1 MSTEAKAVLAR
12 SGRTFHLASRLLP
25 PRMRADAA
33 ELYAFCRRM
42 DDDADMG
49 GQKGRERLQTAVAAL
64 ESDPLGKEAA
74 EAGWP
79 VSLERGFP
87 GIGKIA
93 VTLTRAL
100 AADAGPRRIGTQP
113 ELQEYAFGV
122 AGTVGLMMCRI
133 LGAPPEGAT
142 AASHLGIAMQL
153 TNIAR
158 DIAEDRM
165 RDRIYLP
172 GEWIA
177 PAAVDAALDGREP
190 GPLMHAT
197 RRLLALAD
205 RFYASADAGMHFL
218 PLRPRMA
225 ILAAS
230 ACYREIGAV
239 VLHDIPSSWQRRAVV
254 PGRGKAA
261 LVMRAIASAPFCT
274 NKRLQQTLLPETEQP
289 Q

>member
-1 MSTEAKAVLAR
+1 MNAEAVLAR

-25 PRMRADAA
+25 SRMRADAA

-42 DDDADMG
+42 DDYADSG
-49 GQKGRERLQTAVAAL
+49 GVEGPVRLQAAMAAL
-64 ESDPLGKEAA
+64 VRDPLGEEAA

-79 VSLERGFP
+79 VALESNFP
-87 GIGKIA
+87 GIGKVA
-93 VTLTRAL
+93 LTLTQAL
-100 AADAGPRRIGTQP
+100 AADIGSRHIGTQRA
-113 ELQEYAFGV
+113 LQEYAFGV

-158 DIAEDRM
+158 DVQEDRA

-172 GEWIA
+172 GDWIA
-177 PAAVDAALDGREP
+177 PATVDAALRGHEQA
-190 GPLMHAT
+190 PLLEAT

-205 RFYASADAGMHFL
+205 QFYASADAGMHYL
-218 PLRPRMA
+218 PLRARVG
-225 ILAAS
+225 ILAAA

-239 VLHDIPSSWQRRAVV
+239 VLRDIPKSWRQRAVV
-254 PGRGKAA
+254 PGRRKAA
-261 LVMRAIASAPFCT
+261 LVARALLAAPFPG
-274 NKRLQQTLLPETEQP
+274 KAERRAVPGMEPLL
-289 Q
+289 

>member
-1 MSTEAKAVLAR
+1 M
-12 SGRTFHLASRLLP
+12 
-25 PRMRADAA
+25 
-33 ELYAFCRRM
+33 
-42 DDDADMG
+42 
-49 GQKGRERLQTAVAAL
+49 
-64 ESDPLGKEAA
+64 
-74 EAGWP
+74 
-79 VSLERGFP
+79 SLERDFP

-100 AADAGPRRIGTQP
+100 AADAGPRRIDTQR

-142 AASHLGIAMQL
+142 AASHLGIALQL

-177 PAAVDAALDGREP
+177 PAAVDIALGGGEP
-190 GPLMHAT
+190 TPLTDAT

-218 PLRPRMA
+218 PLRPRIA
-225 ILAAS
+225 ILAAA

-239 VLHDIPSSWQRRAVV
+239 VLHDIPKSWRQRAVV
-254 PGRGKAA
+254 PGRRKAA
-261 LVMRAIASAPFCT
+261 LVMHALAAAPSCMDRRF
-274 NKRLQQTLLPETEQP
+274 QQTLSPEVEQP
-289 Q
+289 R